1 MSSDINIPSDESLD
15 EDDSQATDSVIGD
28 PDIGFGSLN
37 IVTSPFTFNVT
48 EVDGYEESD
57 GEEFILTQNTRCLG
71 STTGNKISL
80 DCKQTFGGTI
90 SSLDWIGTSDENP
103 RSSDLA
109 TSKQPNS
116 QPMEEK
122 PLITQR
128 QSLGFGD
135 ATSNAL
141 TPVTAENVKPIGLTS
156 QTIVASQGQTT
167 YASVTSKN
175 LVRDMSQTR
184 SEAKTFSN
192 YDDFPTL
199 DRSSL
204 QVSASS
210 SSAVWTNLR
219 KAHQL
224 PNESTLVGVYYDQS
238 LRKSPVQPGSSTV
251 SFSSPRPEQ
260 WQRSLTTAP
269 TIQGFQSGGIANTTN
284 ASTGSSN
291 RVPIPEKVFV
301 VCGHF
306 LSKRP
311 SCDYAQAKT
320 CQWCEDRSLLYYAIW
335 NDIHHCWQ
343 VIRPFPVGK
352 IPPNAL
358 LNVCRHFAI
367 KASCRKEPC
376 SYAHGEI
383 EKHLW
388 EKQREG
394 SKCTL
399 LFKTQGTERIY
410 KGCQS

>member
-28 PDIGFGSLN
+28 PDIGSGSLN
-37 IVTSPFTFNVT
+37 TVTSPFTLNVT

-57 GEEFILTQNTRCLG
+57 CEEFILARNTRCLG
-71 STTGNKISL
+71 PVTGNKISS

-90 SSLDWIGTSDENP
+90 SSS
-103 RSSDLA
+103 
-109 TSKQPNS
+109 
-116 QPMEEK
+116 
-122 PLITQR
+122 
-128 QSLGFGD
+128 
-135 ATSNAL
+135 
-141 TPVTAENVKPIGLTS
+141 
-156 QTIVASQGQTT
+156 T
-167 YASVTSKN
+167 YASVTSRN

-210 SSAVWTNLR
+210 SSAVWSNLR

-269 TIQGFQSGGIANTTN
+269 IIQGFQSGGIANTTN

-306 LSKRP
+306 LSKKP
-311 SCDYAQAKT
+311 LCDYAQAKT
-320 CQWCEDRSLLYYAIW
+320 CQWCEDRSLLHYAIW
-335 NDIHHCWQ
+335 NDIHHCLQ

-367 KASCRKEPC
+367 KVSCRKEPC